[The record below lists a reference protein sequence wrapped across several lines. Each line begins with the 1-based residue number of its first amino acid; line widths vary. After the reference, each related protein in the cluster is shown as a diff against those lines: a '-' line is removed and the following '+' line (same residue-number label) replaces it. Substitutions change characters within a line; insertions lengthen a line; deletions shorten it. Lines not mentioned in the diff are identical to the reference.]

1 MPAGPNFAGMF
12 VVTMIPRLRGV
23 LLLLGL
29 FHCCAVSQA
38 QTIRGVITDAE
49 DIILPGAQVWVAG
62 YEQAASYADRLGDYS
77 LAWPEGEDSCLV
89 VARFVGYLPDT
100 VLLRQPG
107 YLHIRLVAQTA
118 LEAVLVQGRK
128 EGQYLSALTPVK
140 TEVISAAELTK
151 GACCDL
157 AGCFNTNATVQSA
170 TTNVVTNAKELRIL
184 GLGGVYNQVLLDGFP
199 LFQAASLTYGMSTL
213 PGPLVSNIYISKGAN
228 SVLQGWDGI
237 SGQIN
242 VETKTPQD
250 GPRAFGNVYLNS
262 FGERQFNAYA
272 THRGGKAD
280 HLLAAHAVLPAER
293 LDRDGDAFL
302 DLPLL
307 RRFSLYHRIDT
318 GDPGKRGW
326 SASSGLRMVWEER
339 LGGQTGFHADRHT
352 GSGEVYGQLV
362 RYMQPEAWLRINH
375 RLDERRRMVF
385 FLSGQHHDQHSWYGL
400 LRYGAVQDMASGTL
414 QFERQSEAGHEL
426 RLGVSGRWLHL
437 RETLDFGSDP
447 LQLPQAGDYVRED
460 RILGTFAERISYF
473 FDRRLTWIAGLRY
486 DHHQVFGGR
495 FTPRTLLKYDP
506 WVHTSLRGSLGYGW
520 RMANVFTENVFLLA
534 SNRRVILQDRL
545 LPEAAWNAGFNLTR
559 QWELGRFSGRV
570 GLDYYETRFDNQ
582 VFPDYD
588 QAPGLAVV
596 ENFTGRSISRA
607 FQTDLDINHPSG
619 WQVKVAYNHLN
630 VFRDT
635 ERGTEEL
642 PFNPRHRVLG
652 VLSLAPPARPW
663 QADMHAHWY
672 GRQRLPRTTGNPEIH
687 QRPDRSDP
695 YALITA
701 QFTWRFETWEIYG
714 GCENIGDFRQERPI
728 LGWQD
733 PFGPHFDTA
742 FAWGPTR
749 GREVYVGLR
758 WRIL

>member
-1 MPAGPNFAGMF
+1 MF
-12 VVTMIPRLRGV
+12 TTRTPYRFRVTI

-29 FHCCAVSQA
+29 WSLPQA
-38 QTIRGVITDAE
+38 QTIRGVITSTE

-62 YEQAASYADRLGDYS
+62 NESEAAYADRLGDFS
-77 LAWPEGEDSCLV
+77 LPWPQGMDSCLV
-89 VARFVGYLPDT
+89 IARFVGYLPDS
-100 VLLRQPG
+100 VVLRQPG
-107 YLHIRLVAQTA
+107 YLHIRLETQAD

-128 EGQYLSALTPVK
+128 EGQYLSTLTPVK
-140 TEVISAAELTK
+140 TEVISAAELSK

-157 AGCFNTNATVQSA
+157 AGCFSTNATVQSA
-170 TTNVVTNAKELRIL
+170 TTNVVTNTKELRIL

-213 PGPLVSNIYISKGAN
+213 PGQLVNNIYVSKGAN

-242 VETKTPQD
+242 VETRTPED
-250 GPRAFGNVYLNS
+250 GPRAFGNLYMNS

-272 THRGGKAD
+272 TRQGEKVR
-280 HLLAAHAVLPAER
+280 HLLAAHAVLPADR
-293 LDRDGDAFL
+293 LDRDRDGFL

-307 RRFSLYHRIDT
+307 RRFSLYHRMNA
-318 GDPGKRGW
+318 GDPDRRGW
-326 SASSGLRMVWEER
+326 SASAAVRMVWEER
-339 LGGQTGFHADRHT
+339 LGGQTGFRTDRHP
-352 GSGEVYGQLV
+352 GSGEIYGQLI
-362 RYMQPEAWLRINH
+362 RYLQPEAWLRVNR
-375 RLDERRRMVF
+375 RLDDRQRLVL
-385 FLSGQHHDQHSWYGL
+385 FLSAQHHDQNSWYGL
-400 LRYGAVQDMASGTL
+400 LRYGAGQTMANAAL
-414 QFERQSEAGHEL
+414 QYEHQSEAGHEL
-426 RLGVSGRWLHL
+426 RLGLSARWLDL
-437 RETLDFGSDP
+437 QESLDFGSNP
-447 LQLPQAGDYVRED
+447 LALPQEGAYRRED
-460 RILGTFAERISYF
+460 RILGAFAERISYF

-534 SNRRVILQDRL
+534 SNRRVLIQDNL
-545 LPEAAWNAGFNLTR
+545 LPEAAWNAGVNLTR
-559 QWELGRFSGRV
+559 QWELGRFSGRA

-582 VFPDYD
+582 IFPDYD
-588 QAPGLAVV
+588 RSPGIAVV
-596 ENFTGRSISRA
+596 ENFTGLSVSRA
-607 FQTDLDINHPSG
+607 FQADLDLNHPSG
-619 WQVKVAYNHLN
+619 WQVKLAYNHLD

-635 ERGTEEL
+635 ERGREEL
-642 PFNPRHRVLG
+642 PFNPRHRLLG
-652 VLSLAPPARPW
+652 VLSLAPPTRPW

-672 GRQRLPRTTGNPEIH
+672 GRQRLPRTAGNPEMH

-695 YALITA
+695 YTLVTA

-749 GREVYVGLR
+749 GREFYIGIR
-758 WRIL
+758 WRLD